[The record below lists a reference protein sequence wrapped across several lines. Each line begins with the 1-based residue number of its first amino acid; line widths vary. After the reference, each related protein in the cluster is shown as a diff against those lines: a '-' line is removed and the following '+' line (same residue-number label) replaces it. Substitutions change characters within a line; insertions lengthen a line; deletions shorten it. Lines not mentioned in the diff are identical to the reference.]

1 MAAQLELGIRAHDF
15 GQLPLPELIQ
25 KLKAYQLKHIQFAV
39 QKSFPESVRSLSGI
53 HQGTAVHY
61 GEAFR
66 QAGIRIAV
74 LGCYVNITDP
84 DAEGRKEALN
94 QFASHLRL
102 SRDFGA
108 SLVGTE
114 TGWMKDPA
122 LHYTEEAFLEVVKS
136 VEIMVREA
144 ERCGATVGIE
154 AVASH
159 PLHSARLARRLLDL
173 VPSNNLQIIL
183 DCVNLISPDNYEN
196 RDNVVLEALELLGD
210 RVAVLHL
217 KDCVLHNGSIQGVPI
232 GQGGMNFAPILK
244 FMKYD
249 RPHLQG
255 ILEETKEDNLAESI
269 AYLQKLYDEV

>member
-1 MAAQLELGIRAHDF
+1 MTAKLELGVRAHDF
-15 GQLPLPELIQ
+15 GQLPLAELIE
-25 KLKAYQLKHIQFAV
+25 KLKRYQMNHIQFAV
-39 QKSFPESVRSLSGI
+39 QRSFPESASSLSNI

-74 LGCYVNITDP
+74 LGCYVNIIDP
-84 DAEGRKEALN
+84 DVEGRREALH
-94 QFASHLRL
+94 QFATHLRL

-114 TGWMKDPA
+114 TGWLKDPA
-122 LHYTEEAFLEVVKS
+122 LHRTEEAFLEVVKS
-136 VEIMVREA
+136 VEIMVKEA
-144 ERCGATVGIE
+144 ERFGATVGIE
-154 AVASH
+154 AVATH

-183 DCVNLISPDNYEN
+183 DCVNLLSPENYED
-196 RDNVVLEALELLGD
+196 RENVVLEALELLGD

-217 KDCVLHNGSIQGVPI
+217 KDCVLEGGAIKGVPI
-232 GQGGMNFAPILK
+232 GQGGMNFAPILR

-255 ILEETKEDNLAESI
+255 IMEETREENLDESI
-269 AYLQKLYDEV
+269 AYLRKLYEEV

>member
-1 MAAQLELGIRAHDF
+1 MTAKLELGIRAHDF
-15 GQLPLPELIQ
+15 GQLPLSELTQ
-25 KLKAYQLKHIQFAV
+25 KLQRYELSHIQFAV
-39 QKSFPESVRSLSGI
+39 HKSFPESVRSLSSI

-74 LGCYVNITDP
+74 LGCYVNIIDP
-84 DAEGRKEALN
+84 DPNGRKEALD
-94 QFASHLRL
+94 QFAAHLRL

-114 TGWMKDPA
+114 TGWLKDPS
-122 LHYTEEAFLEVVKS
+122 LHRTEEAFLEVVKS
-136 VEIMVREA
+136 VETMVQEA
-144 ERCGATVGIE
+144 ERFGATVGIE

-183 DCVNLISPDNYEN
+183 DCVNLLSPENYEN
-196 RDNVVLEALELLGD
+196 REDVVLEALELLGD

-217 KDCVLHNGSIQGVPI
+217 KDCVLDNGAIKGVPI

-249 RPHLQG
+249 RSHLQG
-255 ILEETKEDNLAESI
+255 ILEETKEENLAESI
-269 AYLQKLYDEV
+269 AYLQQLYKEV